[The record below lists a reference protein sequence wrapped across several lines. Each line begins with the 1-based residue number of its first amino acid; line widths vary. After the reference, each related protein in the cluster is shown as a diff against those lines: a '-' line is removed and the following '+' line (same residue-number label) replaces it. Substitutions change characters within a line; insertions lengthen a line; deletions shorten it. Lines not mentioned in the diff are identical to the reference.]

1 MKGRGGRPNEEST
14 VAGEGARPRAA
25 GEGRARQARGG
36 AGRGAGGPEGS
47 ASPGGRAPTRP
58 GREEGQAGRPA
69 ALTQPPCV
77 ERAGVWP
84 TGQAS
89 GSIMGWRGLRRQ
101 GEYYGLEQP

>member
-1 MKGRGGRPNEEST
+1 MKTQWWRKGQ
-14 VAGEGARPRAA
+14 GEGWR
-25 GEGRARQARGG
+25 GR
-36 AGRGAGGPEGS
+36 
-47 ASPGGRAPTRP
+47 
-58 GREEGQAGRPA
+58 EGQAGTGWGWERGPVVLRAAPALEVKLRPREGGGTGRETS
-69 ALTQPPCV
+69 ALTQPRCV

>member
-1 MKGRGGRPNEEST
+1 MGRTKQRRKGKRGGWRGSEGPGRPGWGRERGPGQEGGRETAWEGERRGGR
-14 VAGEGARPRAA
+14 R
-25 GEGRARQARGG
+25 
-36 AGRGAGGPEGS
+36 
-47 ASPGGRAPTRP
+47 
-58 GREEGQAGRPA
+58 EGQGGRPA
-69 ALTQPPCV
+69 ALTQPRCV

>member
-1 MKGRGGRPNEEST
+1 MKNQAKEKGQERRLEGSKGPGRHRVGPRRGAEGRR
-14 VAGEGARPRAA
+14 AGESAREGKRR
-25 GEGRARQARGG
+25 EGRR
-36 AGRGAGGPEGS
+36 
-47 ASPGGRAPTRP
+47 
-58 GREEGQAGRPA
+58 EGQGGRPA
-69 ALTQPPCV
+69 ALTQPRCV